1 MVHGQIAQAP
11 RRTGNTSARTYS
23 PAAQILQE
31 ASAARAYLPA
41 GQLKQTAETSNSP
54 SEQAEAAAATRRARQ
69 VVFLK
74 NRRAGGRGQK
84 HSLGGT
90 CIGFEYWG
98 AGLTAAEGD
107 AAARRRAAAASS
119 NTHMVELE
127 SNNGGTFVSSFWGCQ
142 NLKFKTYPLATYP
155 RCWRHRPF
163 SLKRPPICALLTSLA

>member
-1 MVHGQIAQAP
+1 M
-11 RRTGNTSARTYS
+11 
-23 PAAQILQE
+23 
-31 ASAARAYLPA
+31 
-41 GQLKQTAETSNSP
+41 
-54 SEQAEAAAATRRARQ
+54 
-69 VVFLK
+69 VFLK

-142 NLKFKTYPLATYP
+142 NLKFKTYPCNIPPLLEAPAFFVKDHPFVPSYFPGLIPRANNLKQEVIIEKLARANRRRATERKNQPETPTKTEYSSGA
-155 RCWRHRPF
+155 R
-163 SLKRPPICALLTSLA
+163 S

>member
-1 MVHGQIAQAP
+1 MRGKRHAGRHTRLSSQAKPLQIGTVHGPIVQAP
-11 RRTGNTSARTYS
+11 RRAGNTSARTYS

-84 HSLGGT
+84 HSPGGT

-127 SNNGGTFVSSFWGCQ
+127 SNSN
-142 NLKFKTYPLATYP
+142 
-155 RCWRHRPF
+155 
-163 SLKRPPICALLTSLA
+163 PPKSCVLGAQDLDSA